1 MDLQVYDLGQA
12 IMFDCPQRPYP
23 SPMSLVYLVRHAQ
36 ASFGAR
42 DYDRLSELG
51 RQQARW
57 LGGYFA
63 ERGLGFARVL
73 AGTLTR
79 QQDTA
84 LEILGA
90 MGLDPALLATHA
102 GLDEYHGEALYS
114 AWSGGEDP
122 RERQRADYRGYWRA
136 FRAAMEAWADDRLA
150 GAPESWA
157 AFGARVR
164 AGLDAAVRD
173 TTREDVVLVVSSGG
187 AIGRALADIAGAPA
201 RTAIE
206 LNLQCRNTGF
216 CELIAGGPALRLLS
230 FNNVPH
236 LETPA
241 RRKAITFA

>member
-1 MDLQVYDLGQA
+1 
-12 IMFDCPQRPYP
+12 
-23 SPMSLVYLVRHAQ
+23 MSLVYLVRHGQ
-36 ASFGAR
+36 ASFGAQ

-63 ERGLGFARVL
+63 ERGLRFARVM

-84 LEILGA
+84 LEVMAA
-90 MGLDPALLATHA
+90 MGADAAQLLTHA
-102 GLDEYHGEALYS
+102 GLDEYHGEAVYS
-114 AWSGGEDP
+114 AWAGGADP
-122 RERQRADYRGYWRA
+122 RQQQRADYRAYWRA
-136 FRAAMEAWADDRLA
+136 FRSAMEAWADDRLA
-150 GAPESWA
+150 GVPESWTQ
-157 AFGARVR
+157 FGARVR
-164 AGLDAAVRD
+164 AALDEAARD
-173 TTREDVVLVVSSGG
+173 TARDDVVLVVSSGG

-206 LNLQCRNTGF
+206 LNLQCRNSGF
-216 CELIAGGPALRLLS
+216 CELIAGGGSLRLLS

-241 RRKAITFA
+241 RRQAITFA